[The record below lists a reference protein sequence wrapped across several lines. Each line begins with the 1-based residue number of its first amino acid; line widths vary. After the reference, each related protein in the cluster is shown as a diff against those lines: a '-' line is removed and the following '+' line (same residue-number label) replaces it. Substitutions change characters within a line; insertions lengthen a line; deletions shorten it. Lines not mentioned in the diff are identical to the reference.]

1 MSFLKT
7 LARTVVFPL
16 IHTFHIDYLFGRMSS
31 NNSMILCF
39 HGVTAHPH
47 FALNNRHMPVEQFDR
62 LIRYIATHY
71 DVVGVDELFANLPAG
86 KRSGNRKRICLTF
99 DDGYLN
105 NLTTALPILEKHG
118 VRATFYIITEGL
130 KQPDFMV
137 WTDLLDFILLNT
149 NDDAITIAE
158 YRFERRGSNFFCT
171 ALNGISISDYLKTTG
186 PEKYQLLRKLAD
198 GIPAFKESAAA
209 FPDYWR
215 LMKAADLKVFAAS
228 SCVTIGSH
236 TVHHHNLANIDPE
249 TARNEL
255 VQSKADLEIL
265 LQQPVSSIAYPDG
278 SYNTSVIGI
287 AGESGYR
294 EQLAVDYRRPE
305 DPSDPRIL
313 ARLSIS
319 NSTTYQSNL
328 FRINTGFARIGF

>member
-1 MSFLKT
+1 MSFLKK
-7 LARTVVFPL
+7 LARKVVFPL
-16 IHTFHIDYLFGRMSS
+16 IHNFHLDYLFGYMSP

-62 LIRYIATHY
+62 LIRYISTHY
-71 DVVGVDELFANLPAG
+71 DVIGVDELFGDLPAP
-86 KRSGNRKRICLTF
+86 KRNGNRKRLCLTF

-105 NLTTALPILEKHG
+105 NLTTALPILEKYG
-118 VRATFYIITEGL
+118 VHATFYIITEGL

-149 NDDAITIAE
+149 DNPVITIAE
-158 YRFERRGSNFFCT
+158 YRFERRGTNFFCPV
-171 ALNGISISDYLKTTG
+171 LNGISISDYLKTTG
-186 PEKYQLLRKLAD
+186 PEKYPLLQELAD
-198 GIPAFKESAAA
+198 GIPAFKASATA
-209 FPDYWR
+209 FPDYWK
-215 LMKAADLKVFAAS
+215 LMTAADLKTFAAS

-236 TVHHHNLANIDPE
+236 TVHHHNLASIDPE
-249 TARNEL
+249 MVRNEL
-255 VQSKADLEIL
+255 VQSKTELEDL
-265 LQQPVSSIAYPDG
+265 LQKTVSSIAYPDG
-278 SYNTSVIGI
+278 SYTTSVIDVAEEI
-287 AGESGYR
+287 GYR
-294 EQLAVDYRRPE
+294 EQLAVDYRQPE
-305 DPSDPRIL
+305 DPSDPRIQ